1 VKGERT
7 RGGRRLYTDDDEAHA
22 ALPADD
28 RYGKMV
34 IVIGS
39 HTSRITS
46 HKSQIR
52 KERKTKTRQDEQ
64 YQIPN
69 LLYYHWRLAAALLER
84 GRERHIETNERRYD
98 FLFFSLCFS
107 VLASG
112 SHSNLRAFVL
122 YLRCRRVGFR
132 TIHLLIEAQFLRCLH
147 IAPFGGLCV
156 GGRFPIVTQEP
167 KSTKHW

>member
-1 VKGERT
+1 VGSLRSEAWIAKGESREMGGL
-7 RGGRRLYTDDDEAHA
+7 RGRRLYTDDDEAHA

-28 RYGKMV
+28 RYSKMI

-46 HKSQIR
+46 HKSQIWR
-52 KERKTKTRQDEQ
+52 ERKTKTRQDEQ

-98 FLFFSLCFS
+98 FLVSSPFAFLFLH
-107 VLASG
+107 LARIRICGPSCYICAVEE
-112 SHSNLRAFVL
+112 L
-122 YLRCRRVGFR
+122 GFELS
-132 TIHLLIEAQFLRCLH
+132 ICL
-147 IAPFGGLCV
+147 
-156 GGRFPIVTQEP
+156 
-167 KSTKHW
+167 